1 MSVRISITVVVHDD
15 TTVENLKE
23 WVHEEDEILSGKGN
37 GIKVENVRAED
48 VLQQVFASALE
59 YEVVDES
66 MVDL

>member
-37 GIKVENVRAED
+37 GIKKENVRAED